1 MSGGFD
7 MKISGI
13 ICEYNPFHNGHLYH
27 IQKTRENGATHLVGV
42 MSGNFVQRGDIAVLN
57 KLERAKTAVN
67 AGMDLIIELPVAY
80 SLAPAELYARCA
92 VFLLRS
98 LGCVDELSFGSE
110 SGDLNALSAAV
121 KATVTCAKL
130 PKLQELL
137 KNGISYP
144 VALRSLVAEQFGE
157 TTAKVLDGPNNLLA
171 IEYLKA
177 LIFLGAKMTPFTV
190 ARRTA
195 MHDSLEQ
202 NTSSLASASF
212 IRHCIEDGSDYE
224 DFIPEQS
231 LQTICNAARTGSLA
245 RLSNLERVL
254 LYKLRMSTPEEIAQV
269 PEVGQGLESR
279 IYSAKNAGSLEEL
292 FCAIKTKRYPMA
304 RIRRILMNHL
314 IGVTKQ
320 DIQNPPPYGRILAIN
335 ERGCEILAAA
345 KGKSTIPFATSLS
358 KLADINDATKR
369 CASLEA
375 RSSDIFGLAS
385 RSIFSAD
392 DDFRAKISVTK
403 SEPSIDIP

>member
-1 MSGGFD
+1 
-7 MKISGI
+7 MKIAGI
-13 ICEYNPFHNGHLYH
+13 ICEYNPFHNGHFYH
-27 IQKTRENGATHLVGV
+27 IQKTRENGATHIVGV

-57 KLERAKTAVN
+57 KLDRANIAIRSGV
-67 AGMDLIIELPVAY
+67 DLIIELPVAY

-110 SGDLNALSAAV
+110 SGDLNALSEAA
-121 KATVTCAKL
+121 KATIACAKL
-130 PKLQELL
+130 PQLKELL
-137 KNGISYP
+137 KNGLSYP
-144 VALRSLVAEQFGE
+144 SALRQLVAEQSGE
-157 TTAKVLDGPNNLLA
+157 QIARILDGPNNMLG

-190 ARRTA
+190 ARKTA
-195 MHDSLEQ
+195 MHDSMEP
-202 NTSSLASASF
+202 NGSALASASF
-212 IRHCIEDGSDYE
+212 IRHCIEDGSDYD
-224 DFIPEQS
+224 DFIPEQT
-231 LQTICNAARTGSLA
+231 LNAICKAAHTGSLA
-245 RLSNLERVL
+245 RLSNLDRVL
-254 LYKLRMSTPEEIAQV
+254 LYKLRMSSPEEIAQV

-279 IYSAKNAGSLEEL
+279 IYAAKNAGSLEEL
-292 FCAIKTKRYPMA
+292 FCAIKTRRYPMA

-314 IGVTKQ
+314 VGVTKQ
-320 DIQNPPPYGRILAIN
+320 DTQNPPPYGRILAIN

-369 CASLEA
+369 CAALEA

-385 RSIFSAD
+385 RSVFSAE
-392 DDFRAKISVTK
+392 DDFRAKIGVTK
-403 SEPSIDIP
+403 TEPGIDIP